1 MQNVELEGPAHAPPA
16 ETLPT
21 DTKVRQAHAGSI
33 ETAVVQVGAR
43 RLTSTTKDRLIAEI
57 AARQYGVVSRTQL
70 VRAGVGAG
78 AIHTRVAAGRLHRI
92 HRGVYAV
99 GHPVLAPFAREMAAL
114 LACGPGAVLSH
125 HTAARLWELLD
136 ENEDDIELTVA
147 ARKAK
152 SRSGLRVHSS
162 RSLREADVRPR
173 NALWVTVPARTL
185 VDLAD
190 VASDRDLERATA
202 QALTR
207 RMVDPR
213 RLLAEIADLQ
223 GRRGVVRLRRLL
235 DGSDPPAMTRSEAEE
250 RFLALVREA
259 ELPPPRVNA
268 RLHGY
273 EVDFHWPR
281 QGVVVEVDGYQ
292 FHSSRDAFERDRR
305 RDADLQSQ
313 GLSVLRVT
321 WRQVVQEPYAT
332 VARAARALA
341 RS

>member
-1 MQNVELEGPAHAPPA
+1 M
-16 ETLPT
+16 
-21 DTKVRQAHAGSI
+21 
-33 ETAVVQVGAR
+33 
-43 RLTSTTKDRLIAEI
+43 KDRLIAEI
-57 AARQYGVVSRTQL
+57 AAQQYGVVSRPQL
-70 VRAGVGAG
+70 VQAGIGAG
-78 AIHTRVAAGRLHRI
+78 AIHTRVVAGRLHRI

-114 LACGPGAVLSH
+114 LACGPGAAISH
-125 HTAARLWELLD
+125 RTAARLWKLLD
-136 ENEDDIELTVA
+136 EDGDDIELTVA
-147 ARKAK
+147 GRKTKTRA
-152 SRSGLRVHSS
+152 GLKVHSS
-162 RSLREADVRPR
+162 RSLREADVRLLS
-173 NALWVTVPARTL
+173 ALWVTVPVRTL

-202 QALTR
+202 RALTH

-213 RLLAEIADLQ
+213 RLLTEIASHQ
-223 GRRGVVRLRRLL
+223 GRRGVARLRRLL

-250 RFLALVREA
+250 RFLALIRAA

-273 EVDFHWPR
+273 EVDFHWPQ

-321 WRQVVQEPYAT
+321 WRQVVEEPYAT
-332 VARAARALA
+332 VARTARALA
-341 RS
+341 SR